1 MFTVYSQYTYTV
13 YENIAQKSCHLS
25 PSTSR
30 ETVPLSLRA
39 TKEHIG
45 ALTMSE
51 KNPQNRL
58 VRRSLAALPS
68 KLSNE
73 IITKAC

>member
-30 ETVPLSLRA
+30 ETVPLRA

-58 VRRSLAALPS
+58 VRRSLAALPR